1 MVHTDKRRKDAR
13 EGMAK
18 LRLKR
23 KKELQTL
30 IAQVEHLEQ
39 ALNYLKAHPE
49 EQHQAMSPFA
59 YAHRVLARQY
69 YALNSQVK
77 AIKRFNR
84 LFASWAIP
92 QQLYQGYE
100 EIQVPTDATY
110 NMSVEAQPSSPIER
124 KVEDAIKVKLHVGE
138 DGIGTSI
145 RAIECHVQLT
155 IDANFEN
162 AAKTWWFD
170 LVESTPMLSSTIVE
184 SFEQHIVYVKQE
196 YPQLK
201 YIRMCVAGVFLDH
214 ENDRITITQTG
225 IALDKRFPF
234 QDGENRTNGISWI
247 VFQHVTDRLTLVRW
261 SVLNFCP
268 VNAKG
273 ALPLR
278 EVAQYMRCSLHPNDS
293 DEVILAKIHSETER
307 LFESMCSQFRQRCSR
322 FKLEAITLG
331 SRDFAIESLRDIH
344 LNRAS

>member
-1 MVHTDKRRKDAR
+1 MVYTDKRRKDAR

-18 LRLKR
+18 FRLKR

-100 EIQVPTDATY
+100 EIQVPTDASSRRSGFNWLANKAY

-138 DGIGTSI
+138 DDIGTSI

-278 EVAQYMRCSLHPNDS
+278 EVA
-293 DEVILAKIHSETER
+293 
-307 LFESMCSQFRQRCSR
+307 
-322 FKLEAITLG
+322 
-331 SRDFAIESLRDIH
+331 
-344 LNRAS
+344 